1 MVWGGDMRTFPH
13 RHFEVPEDPKALGR
27 LFSVPDF
34 VGDACKA
41 LASRVR
47 GAVAAVTF
55 DDFHKVHLLP
65 PLGSPTYHPCFP
77 QPRHPKSLPCVLLC
91 HLPLRPHILFMLSWL
106 AQMSPEWGSPCP

>member
-1 MVWGGDMRTFPH
+1 MVWCGDMRTFPH

-47 GAVAAVTF
+47 GADAAV
-55 DDFHKVHLLP
+55 HVQA
-65 PLGSPTYHPCFP
+65 SP
-77 QPRHPKSLPCVLLC
+77 QEVLLW
-91 HLPLRPHILFMLSWL
+91 HRGASQG
-106 AQMSPEWGSPCP
+106 A